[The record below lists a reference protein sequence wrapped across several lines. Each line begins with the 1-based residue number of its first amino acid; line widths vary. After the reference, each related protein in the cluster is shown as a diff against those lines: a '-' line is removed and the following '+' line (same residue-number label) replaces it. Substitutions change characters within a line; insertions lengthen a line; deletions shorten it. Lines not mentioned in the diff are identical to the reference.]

1 MANGTIDS
9 LNIEISASSDIAIKK
24 INSIATALGKLKGIS
39 TLSKLADNLMD
50 FHAAVEL
57 ITEIPGAPAR
67 IDQITTS
74 LSRLKGVSISSK
86 LANNMKAFA
95 DAVSEITD
103 DTVSRIDRLTRA
115 LSRLQGVNLRGF
127 SSAVRAARG
136 KTDTQ
141 GGALQTIRSTWNPR
155 PQNALAT
162 IANAT
167 QAELRAKLDRDLA
180 SGRFGVSGTGSA
192 SIGDSLK
199 GLSVFGALGSP
210 LGNIKGAVS
219 SIIPALKNALTLV
232 LNIGK
237 SIAKWA
243 FHKAVSA
250 VKTVF
255 GWMKKIAGAA
265 ADIAKK
271 IPGAFARLT
280 NLDKVRDAMKSLSK
294 VLSGLGRIAFYR
306 AIRSAIKAVT
316 EAFKE
321 GSERAYFYAKE
332 YGKATKYIAD
342 ALDGLSSGS
351 FKMSN
356 QLGAAWATM
365 LAAIQPILLQLISL
379 VTRAAEVVTQFF
391 AILGGS
397 GTYLKAKDYTKAWAD
412 DTEKGAKA
420 AKEWRNQLMGF
431 DEINRLEEPSDRGS
445 SGGSDLYKDYEN
457 MFEEAKVKSWIKEL
471 ADMFKGDDWG
481 KIGTLIGEKLN
492 DITEKFDWKGWGQKL
507 GQSIKK
513 GIDLA
518 YSFLKTYDFKNLGSK
533 LAQFID
539 STADEID
546 FSRLGHLATRV
557 STAVWDVLYGAF
569 TNPGSMGKLAWNL
582 SNFVIGA
589 LDELADWIESLDP
602 QKIATALSDFFGG
615 IKYNDIKEAF
625 LRVVRGAWRLVIETK
640 DLFLQTETGQKLTGK
655 LKKVFGDQN
664 GSITWSSVA
673 QAIRERLNKAWN
685 TVSEKFEEIWP
696 KEEREKFTEKL
707 KEKFKE
713 ILSTAISKIDVATIH
728 NVLAYKLD
736 EAVFGEEKA
745 KSMWYN
751 KGEFAGR
758 DLIIGAE
765 DGIKLQ
771 QQEWENAVSGY
782 LTDPVAEALYQME
795 KGATTS
801 GENTSTN
808 VSNAVKKGKNT
819 VDSAMDDAL
828 VKPADNAVVA
838 FLKKIGVIKTD
849 YALDAEEWKRISGDV
864 KDTTTSDYDTIGR
877 DVPKTV
883 GDMQSKVTKSTELLA
898 SGFEKA
904 RDLSTRAGEAMKEK
918 LGTAWTAITASTQ
931 AALTTVQSK
940 TSEAWTAIRQ
950 NTTMVWNGVKLD
962 LQNAFNT
969 INTASSNAIGTLKT
983 LINSAWNVIKADT
996 SIAWSSI
1003 SAATSSAWGSIL
1015 GAASSAASGIVN
1027 VVSGMVD
1034 SVINSV
1040 RSIKDWIGDA
1050 VDYAW
1055 EAGRNIGNSLSNAF
1069 QSARSTATTVYTNV
1083 SSTVSSA
1090 VNSAMNKIKKGISNI
1105 SKFGFANGGFPEDGL
1120 FFANHGEMV
1129 GQFSNGRTAVANNEQ
1144 ITEGIYRAAYQA
1156 FTDAFTQT
1164 GGSSGDR
1171 EIAIYMDGKEIAR
1184 TTTKY
1189 QRQFARAAG

>member
-141 GGALQTIRSTWNPR
+141 GGTLQTIRSTWNPR

-180 SGRFGVSGTGSA
+180 SGRFGVSGTGRA

-232 LNIGK
+232 WNIGK

-271 IPGAFARLT
+271 IPGAFARLI

-365 LAAIQPILLQLISL
+365 LAVIQPILLQLISL

-412 DTEKGAKA
+412 ETSKGADA
-420 AKEWRNQLMGF
+420 AKEWKNQLMGF
-431 DEINRLEEPSDRGS
+431 DEINRLDEPSSGS
-445 SGGSDLYKDYEN
+445 GGGGGSDLTDYGN
-457 MFEEAKVKSWIKEL
+457 MFEEAKISSKFFDQLKEAFERGKWTKL
-471 ADMFKGDDWG
+471 GKMLGEKFNEIVNSIDFAGFGK
-481 KIGTLIGEKLN
+481 KIG
-492 DITEKFDWKGWGQKL
+492 KGVQAAVVT
-507 GQSIKK
+507 S
-513 GIDLA
+513 
-518 YSFLKTYDFKNLGSK
+518 YNFLKTADFRNLGSK
-533 LAQFID
+533 LAEMID
-539 STADEID
+539 SLGDEVN
-546 FSRLGHLATRV
+546 FHELGRLSVRI
-557 STAVWDVLYGAF
+557 STAIWDVLYGAF

-589 LDELADWIESLDP
+589 LNELAAWIESLDP
-602 QKIATALSDFFGG
+602 QKIATALSDYFGS

-625 LRVVRGAWRLVIETK
+625 LRVVRGAWRLVIDTK
-640 DLFLQTETGQKLTGK
+640 DLFLQTETGQKLTEK

-696 KEEREKFTEKL
+696 KTERDAFMGKVIQKFDEMITEWLPKL
-707 KEKFKE
+707 
-713 ILSTAISKIDVATIH
+713 H
-728 NVLAYKLD
+728 NVLMYELD
-736 EAVFGEEKA
+736 KTVFGENWAAYHWSKGDYAGKEIIMGMIHGEDYESLELKKSTNSFIGEPVNQVLSDIEQSA
-745 KSMWYN
+745 KESGGNVTREM
-751 KGEFAGR
+751 KEM
-758 DLIIGAE
+758 AE
-765 DGIKLQ
+765 NSGSAIDGF
-771 QQEWENAVSGY
+771 
-782 LTDPVAEALYQME
+782 
-795 KGATTS
+795 
-801 GENTSTN
+801 NTSVETSA
-808 VSNAVKKGKNT
+808 SN
-819 VDSAMDDAL
+819 
-828 VKPADNAVVA
+828 
-838 FLKKIGVIKTD
+838 IKTSMNQV
-849 YALDAEEWKRISGDV
+849 ASETGDAGGAFKAMSG
-864 KDTTTSDYDTIGR
+864 
-877 DVPKTV
+877 
-883 GDMQSKVTKSTELLA
+883 
-898 SGFEKA
+898 
-904 RDLSTRAGEAMKEK
+904 
-918 LGTAWTAITASTQ
+918 
-931 AALTTVQSK
+931 
-940 TSEAWTAIRQ
+940 
-950 NTTMVWNGVKLD
+950 NG
-962 LQNAFNT
+962 
-969 INTASSNAIGTLKT
+969 INAIGNLDSGVYSHGQNIVNN
-983 LINSAWNVIKADT
+983 LGAIRNAAIEAWNWIKNT
-996 SIAWSSI
+996 FSL
-1003 SAATSSAWGSIL
+1003 ATNGSYEYNL
-1015 GAASSAASGIVN
+1015 PN
-1027 VVSGMVD
+1027 
-1034 SVINSV
+1034 
-1040 RSIKDWIGDA
+1040 
-1050 VDYAW
+1050 
-1055 EAGRNIGNSLSNAF
+1055 GNKYKYNP
-1069 QSARSTATTVYTNV
+1069 
-1083 SSTVSSA
+1083 
-1090 VNSAMNKIKKGISNI
+1090 NKG
-1105 SKFGFANGGFPEDGL
+1105 GVFANGGFPEDGI
-1120 FFANHGEMV
+1120 FYANHNELV
-1129 GQFSNGRTAVANNEQ
+1129 GQFSNGKTAVANNKQ
-1144 ITEGIYRAAYQA
+1144 IVEGIREGVFDGMFAAMSQNSNNGVEQEVVVKVYL
-1156 FTDAFTQT
+1156 D
-1164 GGSSGDR
+1164 GR
-1171 EIAIYMDGKEIAR
+1171 EIRSSQSRY
-1184 TTTKY
+1184 
-1189 QRQFARAAG
+1189 ARAMGE